1 MTDHNDDNDVTVSS
15 RFWLWNYL
23 NDDEKEQNGEE
34 NLFCHELSWRISSCL
49 SSPLGPP
56 HIVQVLTK
64 YVFSSKNWGG
74 GEREGCPIESFSLGN
89 SQLERKPDRRVANSL
104 SVRPLSISRMIFVL
118 APIFVCLLVS
128 IFEPSMLTLAKSMF
142 AIYLWWLTFLRGQH
156 TVRTWNKKHSR
167 NLSGG

>member
-1 MTDHNDDNDVTVSS
+1 M
-15 RFWLWNYL
+15 

-56 HIVQVLTK
+56 PHCPGFNQICFFPPKTEEEGRKVVQL
-64 YVFSSKNWGG
+64 SWL
-74 GEREGCPIESFSLGN
+74 ESFSPGN

-104 SVRPLSISRMIFVL
+104 FVRPLSISRMIFVL

-128 IFEPSMLTLAKSMF
+128 IFVCLLDSIFEPSMLTLAKSMF
-142 AIYLWWLTFLRGQH
+142 AIYLWWLTLLRGLEIKSTH
-156 TVRTWNKKHSR
+156 ATYLGDNRAVWYPMVM
-167 NLSGG
+167 